1 VQQAPEYSH
10 GPLPYSVG
18 IWSALWLRMPTGDY
32 PPVLKSTTGQEADR
46 FEMESVVEAE
56 SNDRVVWMW
65 FAVES
70 AAEMEDR
77 GPVDCQALLLESW
90 KIPTLCWR
98 LEEANT
104 EVERSTQ
111 ALMRVVV

>member
-1 VQQAPEYSH
+1 
-10 GPLPYSVG
+10 
-18 IWSALWLRMPTGDY
+18 MPTGDY
-32 PPVLKSTTGQEADR
+32 PPVLKSTTGQEADC
-46 FEMESVVEAE
+46 FEIESVVEAE

-90 KIPTLCWR
+90 KIPTLCWH

-111 ALMRVVV
+111 ALMRVAA

>member
-1 VQQAPEYSH
+1 
-10 GPLPYSVG
+10 
-18 IWSALWLRMPTGDY
+18 MPTGDY

-90 KIPTLCWR
+90 KIPTLCWH

-111 ALMRVVV
+111 ALMRVAA